1 MHADARLRWVLLVT
15 SAATFVA
22 SLDLFVV
29 NVAFG
34 DLAREFHTDPATL
47 SWVLNGYTIVLAAL
61 PIPFGRFADAYGR
74 LRWFVAGMVLF
85 AAASALCAAA
95 PSLDWL
101 IAARVLQG
109 VGAAAL
115 LPTSLG
121 LLLGEFPAHRRAAAV
136 ATWAATGSVAAAFGT
151 PVGAL
156 LTRASWRWIFL
167 INVPIVIVTLL
178 IARRVLTESRAEVPA
193 AAAAGTSTASP
204 VGTGRAAAPAG
215 TGAVVRPDLFGTALL
230 TAGIALV
237 TLGLVEGESWGWAGA
252 RTLGALA
259 GGLVLVAAFL
269 WQCTRH
275 RAPVLELDLFRD
287 RQFSAAAGATVLL
300 FTGFGAL
307 LLGNVL
313 LLTDLWRQD
322 VLVAGL
328 EFAPAGIIS
337 AIVAMFGAARLA
349 TRFGY
354 RTLGAIGCLTIAASL
369 LAYRIGIGTTPDFPR
384 EVLPFEITCG
394 AGIGLV
400 IPTLAAALSAA
411 LPATRRATGSAV
423 FAMARQL
430 GTVLGVG
437 ATVALMASPS
447 GVPDLAHYQRVWVF
461 IAVVEVAAALAC
473 LLLPARPTP
482 VSIGAPVS
490 VSTSVVPVAGAVPA
504 GGPVTGARLVP
515 AGTAPA
521 LGSAPGH

>member
-1 MHADARLRWVLLVT
+1 MRADARLRWVLLVT

-34 DLAREFHTDPATL
+34 DLAREFHTEPATL

-74 LRWFVAGMVLF
+74 LRWFVGGMVLF
-85 AAASALCAAA
+85 AVASVLCAAA

-101 IAARVLQG
+101 IAARVAQG
-109 VGAAAL
+109 IGAAAL

-121 LLLGEFPAHRRAAAV
+121 LLLGEFPPARRAAAV

-178 IARRVLTESRAEVPA
+178 IARRVLTESRAE
-193 AAAAGTSTASP
+193 
-204 VGTGRAAAPAG
+204 APAG
-215 TGAVVRPDLFGTALL
+215 SGAVVRPDLFGTALL

-237 TLGLVEGESWGWAGA
+237 TLGLVEAESWGWTGA
-252 RTLGALA
+252 RTLGTLL
-259 GGLVLVAAFL
+259 GGLALVAAFL

-287 RQFSAAAGATVLL
+287 RQFSAATGATVLL

-322 VLVAGL
+322 VLAAGL
-328 EFAPAGIIS
+328 EFAPAGIVS
-337 AIVAMFGAARLA
+337 AIVAMFAAARLA
-349 TRFGY
+349 ARFGY
-354 RTLGAIGCLTIAASL
+354 RVLGATGCLTIAASL

-400 IPTLAAALSAA
+400 IPTLAAAISAS

-482 VSIGAPVS
+482 VSLGTLVSPPASVVAPV
-490 VSTSVVPVAGAVPA
+490 TDTAPA
-504 GGPVTGARLVP
+504 GGPVPDSLPVP
-515 AGTAPA
+515 AGTAS
-521 LGSAPGH
+521 G

>member
-1 MHADARLRWVLLVT
+1 MHADVRLRWVLLVT

-34 DLAREFHTDPATL
+34 DLQREFHQPDPATL

-61 PIPFGRFADAYGR
+61 PIPFGRFADTYGR

-95 PSLDWL
+95 PSLTWL
-101 IAARVLQG
+101 IAARVVQG

-121 LLLGEFPAHRRAAAV
+121 LLLGEFPPHRRAAAV

-156 LTRASWRWIFL
+156 LTRVDWRLIFL
-167 INVPIVIVTLL
+167 INVPIVAVTLL
-178 IARRVLTESRAEVPA
+178 IARRVLTESRAE
-193 AAAAGTSTASP
+193 
-204 VGTGRAAAPAG
+204 APAG
-215 TGAVVRPDLFGTALL
+215 MAGLARPTRPDLFGTALL

-237 TLGLVEGESWGWAGA
+237 TLGLVQANDWGWGSA
-252 RTLGALA
+252 RTLGALV

-287 RQFSAAAGATVLL
+287 RQFSAATLATTLL

-313 LLTDLWRQD
+313 LLTDLWHQD
-322 VLVAGL
+322 VLAAGL
-328 EFAPAGIIS
+328 EFAPAGVVS
-337 AIVAMFGAARLA
+337 AIVAMFFAARLA
-349 TRFGY
+349 ARYGY
-354 RTLGAIGCLTIAASL
+354 RVLGAAGCLTIAASMV
-369 LAYRIGIGTTPDFPR
+369 AYCFSIGASPDFPR
-384 EVLPFEITCG
+384 DVLPYEILCG

-400 IPTLAAALSAA
+400 IPTLAAAISAS
-411 LPATRRATGSAV
+411 LPAARRATGSAV

-437 ATVALMASPS
+437 AMVALMASSS
-447 GVPDLAHYQRVWVF
+447 GHVGVSHYQRVWIF
-461 IAVVEVAAALAC
+461 IAAVEVVAALAC
-473 LLLPARPTP
+473 LLLPARTA
-482 VSIGAPVS
+482 G
-490 VSTSVVPVAGAVPA
+490 VARSVPA
-504 GGPVTGARLVP
+504 ARLMP
-515 AGTAPA
+515 AADSSPAVVGASCGQPTSEARTADVGITA
-521 LGSAPGH
+521 S